1 MLQNDHNN
9 GECEGWLMGLES
21 WIVQDWSAKEWASL
35 LEIRY

>member
-1 MLQNDHNN
+1 MLQNDHSN
-9 GECEGWLMGLES
+9 GECEGWLMGMEC